1 MLLVIKMATAMMRL
15 TSLIA
20 TMMVETVV
28 WDLTSI
34 LNIAL
39 NVNAFLK
46 KERVFF
52 IKFT

>member
-1 MLLVIKMATAMMRL
+1 MATVMMRL
-15 TSLIA
+15 TPWIA

-28 WDLTSI
+28 WDLNSL

-39 NVNAFLK
+39 NVNVFLK
-46 KERVFF
+46 KERVFL